1 MTKTRDKKRQSPISY
16 RPPEHLRAEF
26 ERRVKESDLSINAF
40 LTEAWHGR
48 NRHRPSETKLLARLL
63 AECTVFADRER
74 RMPPVEPSS
83 DQASRSDEIKT
94 LLTEIRSALFLL
106 MGRKP

>member
-26 ERRVKESDLSINAF
+26 ERRVKESGLTINAF
-40 LTEAWHGR
+40 LTESWHGR

-63 AECTVFADRER
+63 AQCAVFADRER
-74 RMPPVEPSS
+74 KLQANEPSAEQS
-83 DQASRSDEIKT
+83 SRSGEIKT

>member
-26 ERRVKESDLSINAF
+26 ERRVKESDISTNAF

-48 NRHRPSETKLLARLL
+48 SRRRPSETKMLARLL
-63 AECTVFADRER
+63 AECAVFADRER
-74 RMPPVEPSS
+74 KLPPVEQP
-83 DQASRSDEIKT
+83 AELARRSDEIKT
-94 LLTEIRSALFLL
+94 LLTEIRSALFL